1 MPQGFIL
8 VPLLF
13 LLYVDDIVEVRS
25 VLAKVLQ
32 WLNCKKLSLNNK
44 KSQYIVF
51 RAIKNSPNEISTVK
65 IINQILNKV
74 KYTKCLGVII
84 DVYLNWAEHSN
95 TVKTKIS
102 RGIGIICKARRVL
115 KHRLRLHI
123 IIALSAQVSDSTP

>member
-1 MPQGFIL
+1 MN
-8 VPLLF
+8 
-13 LLYVDDIVEVRS
+13 DE
-25 VLAKVLQ
+25 LAKVLQ
-32 WLNCKKLSLNNK
+32 WLNCNNK

-51 RAIKNSPNEISTVK
+51 RSIKNSPNEISTVK
-65 IINQILNKV
+65 INNQILNKV

-115 KHRLRLHI
+115 KTSTSVTLYNSFVGPSLRFYPLI
-123 IIALSAQVSDSTP
+123 YITTE